1 MLRTLS
7 ICVILLFSALPICV
21 AQAPVKVN
29 RTIKVI
35 GGEPFYIHT
44 VEQGQ
49 TLSAIAAA
57 YYSDI
62 NSIKQANPG
71 CAETPAE
78 ATKLKIPYSDASGDA
93 LSKPQT
99 IQVYAA
105 STSYAKAESEM
116 PEIAPQ
122 PKNEENQVPITEP
135 TSIEPLEEAAQLL
148 EMEANQQ
155 AAPAPVIA
163 ETTSVAAI
171 EEPTPVSA
179 AETQALLGDLSLLSE
194 SINQSMANLAK
205 MKETLLVNPDQVQ
218 RDQQLLADT
227 TKGELLSKFIEQSSM
242 TFFQENSAASNYYI
256 KEYFFTRILSNGL
269 IAGVE
274 DGRTTMNK
282 NTYLI
287 DMDQLIGKR
296 IDGREKLAAEPS
308 KIALSIDARTDRHT
322 YEVKVKSKKV
332 RVYRTP
338 FFVEYFA
345 PDDTHGQAI
354 LNEAKRLDKKGK
366 ATVELRD
373 GYQRISLMEP
383 FEFNPFGQE
392 KTPLFEQNFTTVSSL
407 TFK

>member
-1 MLRTLS
+1 M
-7 ICVILLFSALPICV
+7 
-21 AQAPVKVN
+21 AQTPVKVN

-57 YYSDI
+57 YYTDI
-62 NSIKQANPG
+62 NSIKQANPE

-99 IQVYAA
+99 IQVYTA
-105 STSYAKAESEM
+105 STSYAKAQSEM
-116 PEIAPQ
+116 PETAPQ
-122 PKNEENQVPITEP
+122 PKNEKKQTPITEP
-135 TSIEPLEEAAQLL
+135 ASIQPLEEAAQLL
-148 EMEANQQ
+148 EMEANEQ
-155 AAPAPVIA
+155 ATPAPVIA

-171 EEPTPVSA
+171 EEPAPVST

-205 MKETLLVNPDQVQ
+205 MKETLLVNPEQVQ

-227 TKGELLSKFIEQSSM
+227 AQGELLSHFIEQSSM
-242 TFFQENSAASNYYI
+242 TFFQENSAASTYYI

-287 DMDQLIGKR
+287 DMDQLIGKQ
-296 IDGREKLAAEPS
+296 IDGWEKLASEPS

-322 YEVKVKSKKV
+322 YQVKVKSKKV

-345 PDDTHGQAI
+345 PDDPHGLAI

-392 KTPLFEQNFTTVSSL
+392 KTPLFEQKFTTVSSL